1 MVRVL
6 KTQTVQSIGYI
17 LVKPRKSS
25 VSAMQNPLQT
35 LRKSRFAKKWLNEK
49 VTATMYQYG

>member
-17 LVKPRKSS
+17 LEKSNRRKFIL
-25 VSAMQNPLQT
+25 NNKKRET
-35 LRKSRFAKKWLNEK
+35 LENQRFLLHFINAEEE
-49 VTATMYQYG
+49 T